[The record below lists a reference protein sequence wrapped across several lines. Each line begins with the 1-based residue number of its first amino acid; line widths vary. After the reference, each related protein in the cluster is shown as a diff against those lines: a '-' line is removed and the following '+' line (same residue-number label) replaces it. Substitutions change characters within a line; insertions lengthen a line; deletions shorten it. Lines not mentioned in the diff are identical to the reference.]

1 MMRAAL
7 FLVLALVSGC
17 AGQSGTAASQE
28 PARAPAAAAQSS
40 ATKITYVVTSWGH
53 TMEEWSID
61 SAGRAS
67 LVLRPRDMRLDAPI
81 TPTVYAVSATDF
93 ERVRAA
99 LAPAERLAGRHFSC
113 ANAITDA
120 PSGSVTWVQPD
131 GGEKR
136 VSWYGGC
143 LQPDADRDFLFD
155 HTEAARSIFGQATG
169 AQ

>member
-1 MMRAAL
+1 
-7 FLVLALVSGC
+7 
-17 AGQSGTAASQE
+17 
-28 PARAPAAAAQSS
+28 
-40 ATKITYVVTSWGH
+40 
-53 TMEEWSID
+53 MEQWSID
-61 SAGRAS
+61 FAGRAS
-67 LVLRPRDMRLDAPI
+67 LVLRRRDVRLDEPI
-81 TPTVYAVSATDF
+81 APTVYSVSTADF

-120 PSGSVTWVQPD
+120 PSGSVTWVEPD
-131 GGEKR
+131 GGEKK

-169 AQ
+169 AP